1 MSERSRFR
9 KIRAFIAVFSI
20 ALSVSGC
27 GDGEQQSPAR
37 SSTVSKSVRVGH
49 SRSQIVRPV
58 LDTFGTLVY
67 HSKAD
72 IYPGIDGTVEQVL
85 VEEGQR
91 VVQGQTLV
99 LFAKDRFLT
108 SREQFAAE
116 VASRQAL
123 LALAEEK
130 LREGRNVVEAR
141 ILEIPK
147 AEAELSQAQAEFQHI
162 SQIYSNKKRLFEAGG
177 ISAGEL
183 QTLHTRFIAAEMEL
197 SRAQKDLEIRQIGF
211 RDQDILAAGRIVPA
225 DEQQRLQLLTQIN
238 TGMLDAELRVARAE
252 LGAAEAELRRVT
264 MMLGDTTVRAPI
276 EGIVGMRF
284 AEVGEKAGRD
294 TLLLTLFNTG
304 TVYAQVEVAEADLRK
319 LRVGQQ
325 ADLLFEGEDEPKT
338 SGRVELI
345 SPYIDPKTRTAR
357 VRIHVDNS
365 SGSYIPGMFAR
376 IRIFIG
382 EPEEQV
388 TVPLQAIVTNAE
400 SLPAGKAMVFLV
412 RNSRVFR
419 REVEQGQR
427 EGDRVVILSGLA
439 PGEAI
444 VLEATP
450 GLRDGTQV
458 EVLP

>member
-1 MSERSRFR
+1 MSARSRSR
-9 KIRAFIAVFSI
+9 EIRAFIVAFCVAIGVF
-20 ALSVSGC
+20 GC

-37 SSTVSKSVRVGH
+37 VSTVSKPVRVGH
-49 SRSQIVRPV
+49 SLSQIIRPS

-72 IYPGIDGTVEQVL
+72 IYPGIDGTIEQIL

-91 VVQGQTLV
+91 VVQGQVLV
-99 LFAKDRFLT
+99 LFAKDRLLT

-116 VASRQAL
+116 VASRKAL

-130 LREGRNVVEAR
+130 LREGRNAVEAR
-141 ILEIPK
+141 ILEIEK

-162 SQIYSNKKRLFEAGG
+162 SQTYSNKKRLFEAGG
-177 ISAGEL
+177 VSAGEL
-183 QTLHTRFIAAEMEL
+183 QTLHTRFVAAEMEL

-211 RDQDILAAGRIVPA
+211 RDQDILAAGWIVPEE
-225 DEQQRLQLLTQIN
+225 EQQRLQLLTRIN
-238 TGMLDAELRVARAE
+238 TGMLEAEFRVARAG
-252 LGAAEAELRRVT
+252 LGAAEAELSRVK
-264 MMLGDTTVRAPI
+264 MMLGDTTVRSPI
-276 EGIVGMRF
+276 HGIVGMRF
-284 AEVGEKAGRD
+284 VEVGEKADRD
-294 TLLLTLFNTG
+294 TLLLTLFNTD
-304 TVYAQVEVAEADLRK
+304 TLYAQVEVGEADLRK

-325 ADLLFEGEDEPKT
+325 ADLLFEGEDESKT

-345 SPYIDPKTRTAR
+345 SPYIDPKARTAR

-376 IRIFIG
+376 IRIFTG
-382 EPEEQV
+382 EAEEQV
-388 TVPLQAIVTNAE
+388 TVPLQAVVTNAE

-427 EGDRVVILSGLA
+427 EGDRVVILSGLG
-439 PGEAI
+439 PGEII
-444 VLEATP
+444 VLDAAL
-450 GLRDGTQV
+450 GLRDGTEV